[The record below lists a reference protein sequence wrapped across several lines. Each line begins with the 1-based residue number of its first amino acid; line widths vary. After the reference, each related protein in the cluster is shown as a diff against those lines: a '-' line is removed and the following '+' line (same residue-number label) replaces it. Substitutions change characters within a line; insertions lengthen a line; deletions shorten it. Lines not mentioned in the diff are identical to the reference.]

1 MLKRD
6 GHRCHRDEC
15 SIPHPL
21 KLGSSYYRDRVS
33 EVVVAMVGQYM
44 HFRFFCFCF
53 FLYFSYLFS
62 PLSRLF
68 SCCFF
73 SSSSTKCNYRADALV
88 NTYANNKHSGPL
100 GLIVYIYI
108 SNLYNKKRH
117 SRFLVGVIRYHNQ
130 QTK

>member
-33 EVVVAMVGQYM
+33 EVVAMVGQYI
-44 HFRFFCFCF
+44 HFLSVFLLVF
-53 FLYFSYLFS
+53 FLSYS
-62 PLSRLF
+62 YRLSF
-68 SCCFF
+68 FF
-73 SSSSTKCNYRADALV
+73 SSSSSKNVLQQTPRLILMQTT
-88 NTYANNKHSGPL
+88 NTRTAL

-108 SNLYNKKRH
+108 SNLIQQGR
-117 SRFLVGVIRYHNQ
+117 SFSGVIR
-130 QTK
+130 